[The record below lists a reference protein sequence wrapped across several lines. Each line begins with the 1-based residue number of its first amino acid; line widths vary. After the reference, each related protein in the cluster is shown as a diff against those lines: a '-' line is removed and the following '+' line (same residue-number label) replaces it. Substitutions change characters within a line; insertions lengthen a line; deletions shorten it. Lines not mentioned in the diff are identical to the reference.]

1 MGIARALAKNPLVIL
16 ADEPT
21 GNLDEY
27 SSNVIWDLMENACE
41 QFETTVLVVTHRIPT
56 TFSLRYRHF
65 IIENKGLYEVH

>member
-1 MGIARALAKNPLVIL
+1 MFLGVFTCSNNKYYEDKV
-16 ADEPT
+16 
-21 GNLDEY
+21 NLTDAY
-27 SSNVIWDLMENACE
+27 ACE